1 MTPNREAAATP
12 PWPQAW
18 SCTRADARGRRNLTG
33 NAPAAAARTVDN
45 LGMDKNEAGRLLEV
59 QLEEWRRRPY
69 AELSREVGRWRR
81 FETTGQS
88 GERYEGVIQV
98 FWLGDADGPV
108 KVVGSID
115 DGGWRTF
122 VPLSKDF
129 TVTPKQAMP
138 SE

>member
-1 MTPNREAAATP
+1 
-12 PWPQAW
+12 
-18 SCTRADARGRRNLTG
+18 
-33 NAPAAAARTVDN
+33 
-45 LGMDKNEAGRLLEV
+45 MDKNEAGQLLEV

-129 TVTPKQAMP
+129 TVMPKRAMP
-138 SE
+138 TD